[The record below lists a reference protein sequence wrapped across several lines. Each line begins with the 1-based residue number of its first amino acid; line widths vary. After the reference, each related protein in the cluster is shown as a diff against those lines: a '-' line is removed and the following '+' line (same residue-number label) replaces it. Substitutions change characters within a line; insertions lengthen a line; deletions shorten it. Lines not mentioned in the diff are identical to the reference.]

1 MATEIALKQKEKNIS
16 INEKELTFKKIFYFW
31 LPLAGTWLM
40 MSVEG
45 PFLAAVIAR
54 MAEPK
59 MNLAAY
65 GVAFAFALVV
75 ESPIIMI
82 MSAATALVKSRNSYL
97 KLRNFT
103 YALNLGIT
111 ALMLLF
117 LIPSIFY
124 FIAESLI
131 GLPRNLAELTYV
143 AVALLL
149 PWPGAIG
156 YRRFFHGVL
165 IKNGLTKRVA
175 YTTVVRIASMSL
187 TALGLYYFGNLHG
200 VHVGAISLSAG
211 VTMEAI
217 AARLFAAKIV
227 KKVLAEKN
235 GNDDPEYLFIGK
247 FYYPLAL
254 TAILSLGVNPIV
266 TFFMGQS
273 RMPIESLAV
282 LPVINSLVFIFRSFG
297 LSFQEV
303 AIALIG
309 EGGENYPRLKKFAL
323 IAGSVV
329 TAALLLI
336 AFSPASE
343 FWFKTVSGLS
353 DELARFAVTPLM
365 IMAFMPAFTFLISFQ
380 RSILVAAKNTSP
392 ITFATITEVSL
403 ILLTMFASIKF
414 LNAYGIIA
422 AAFGYMFGRF
432 AANVYLI
439 KPFSKSVKMLK

>member
-1 MATEIALKQKEKNIS
+1 M
-16 INEKELTFKKIFYFW
+16 TFKKIFYFW

-59 MNLAAY
+59 INLAAY

-103 YALNLGIT
+103 YALNFIIT
-111 ALMLLF
+111 ALMLIF
-117 LIPSIFY
+117 LIPQIFY
-124 FIAESLI
+124 FIAENLI
-131 GLPRNLAELTYV
+131 ELPHDLAHLTYV
-143 AVALLL
+143 GVALLL

-175 YTTVVRIASMSL
+175 YTTVIRIFSMSA
-187 TALGLYYFGNLHG
+187 TALGLYFFADLHG
-200 VHVGAISLSAG
+200 VYVGAISLSAG
-211 VTMEAI
+211 VTAEAI

-227 KKVLAEKN
+227 KEILAKQ
-235 GNDDPEYLFIGK
+235 NDSDNPEYSFIGK

-254 TAILSLGVNPIV
+254 TAMLSLGVHPIV

-303 AIALIG
+303 AIALVG
-309 EGGENYPRLKKFAL
+309 EKGENYSKLKNFAL
-323 IAGSVV
+323 ITGGAV

-336 AFSPASE
+336 AFTPAAG
-343 FWFKTVSGLS
+343 FWFKTVSGLT
-353 DELARFAVTPLM
+353 DELAHFAEPPLM
-365 IMAFMPAFTFLISFQ
+365 IMSLMPAFTFLISFQ
-380 RSILVAAKNTSP
+380 RSLLVAANNTSP
-392 ITFATITEVSL
+392 ITFATLIEVSL
-403 ILLTMFASIKF
+403 ILLTMFVSIKYF
-414 LNAYGIIA
+414 DAYGIIA
-422 AAFGYMFGRF
+422 ATTGYILGRLG
-432 AANVYLI
+432 ANIYLY
-439 KPFSKSVKMLK
+439 KPFFKSVGILKSVS

>member
-1 MATEIALKQKEKNIS
+1 MSYDADG
-16 INEKELTFKKIFYFW
+16 LTFKKIFYFW

-59 MNLAAY
+59 INLAAY
-65 GVAFAFALVV
+65 GVSFAFALVV

-103 YALNLGIT
+103 YALNFLIT
-111 ALMLLF
+111 GLMLVF
-117 LIPSIFY
+117 LIPHIFY
-124 FIAESLI
+124 FITEKLI
-131 GLPRNLAELTYV
+131 ELPHNLAHLTYV

-175 YTTVVRIASMSL
+175 YTTVIRIFSMSA
-187 TALGLYYFGNLHG
+187 TALTLYHFSALHG
-200 VHVGAISLSAG
+200 VYVGAISLSTG
-211 VTMEAI
+211 VTAEAI

-227 KKVLAEKN
+227 KKILSEQSET
-235 GNDDPEYLFIGK
+235 DDPEYFFIGK

-254 TAILSLGVNPIV
+254 TAMLSLGVNPIV

-303 AIALIG
+303 AIALMG
-309 EGGENYPRLKKFAL
+309 EKGENYLKLKNFAL
-323 IAGSVV
+323 AVGSAV

-336 AFSPASE
+336 AFSPAAE
-343 FWFKTVSGLS
+343 FWFETVSGLS
-353 DELARFAVTPLM
+353 EELARFAETPLM
-365 IMAFMPAFTFLISFQ
+365 IMSLMPAFTFLISFQ
-380 RSILVAAKNTSP
+380 RSILVAANNTSP
-392 ITFATITEVSL
+392 ITFATLIEVSL
-403 ILLTMFASIKF
+403 IVLTMFVGIKY
-414 LNAYGIIA
+414 LDAYGIIA
-422 AAFGYMFGRF
+422 AISAYMLGRLG
-432 AANVYLI
+432 ANIYLF
-439 KPFSKSVKMLK
+439 KPFFKSVNKLQE